1 MITMKSIEIQR
12 KTSFLAAVVVMIALA
27 PTAHL
32 FAASSSKVAPGEL
45 LPVSV
50 QLSNFGG
57 TARVDVLVK
66 YSLVN
71 SSGAEIYS
79 ANETVAV
86 ETSASFIKSV
96 EIPAKTASGSYTAR
110 TSVTYPGQLVPATTQ
125 VPFTVEQKVFGVF
138 LNDLYLYGGI
148 AVVASVLLILLGRTL
163 IKRRRTSRFSPID
176 YTNIPSDKRP
186 FYEMLSDTIMEMR
199 ARVGDDAMFIAEHV
213 DGLKIDSRTG
223 RVLSITDSPAKIIA
237 NLVTAYEATL
247 GKKVSF
253 SLRRDEI
260 EKP

>member
-1 MITMKSIEIQR
+1 MIIMKSI
-12 KTSFLAAVVVMIALA
+12 KTYRNIFFLAAAVAVIMLT
-27 PTAHL
+27 PTACL
-32 FAASSSKVAPGEL
+32 LAASASKVAPGEI

-71 SSGAEIYS
+71 SSGVEIYT
-79 ANETVAV
+79 ATETVAV

-96 EIPAKTASGSYTAR
+96 EIPANTASGSYTSS

-125 VPFTVEQKVFGVF
+125 VPFTVEQKAFGVF
-138 LNDLYLYGGI
+138 LDDLYLYGGI

-163 IKRRRTSRFSPID
+163 IKRRRYSRFSPID
-176 YTNIPSDKRP
+176 YSNIPSDKRP

-199 ARVGDDAMFIAEHV
+199 ARVGDDAMFIAENIG
-213 DGLKIDSRTG
+213 GLKIDSKTG
-223 RVLSITDSPAKIIA
+223 RILSVTESPAKIIA

-260 EKP
+260 DKT